1 MCVRLSPCF
10 SLVAP
15 LFRDPLICGIFWDSD
30 LFAWPFVVGETGF
43 FAAGGRVSR
52 VPTWILVCTL
62 GAVDWELLGS
72 FIFVLT
78 PLARAA
84 AWLGAG
90 GEVGESNGMIAV
102 AISCVQW
109 HYVVPGMFRRGQGS
123 CGTLA
128 SVAGALG
135 RDGLVLRCSSLG

>member
-1 MCVRLSPCF
+1 MRPPVSLIFFCCSDGQGSSYVWDLLGVGAFRLAFCCWRSGF
-10 SLVAP
+10 SV
-15 LFRDPLICGIFWDSD
+15 
-30 LFAWPFVVGETGF
+30 
-43 FAAGGRVSR
+43 AGGRVAR

-62 GAVDWELLGS
+62 GAVDRELLGS